1 MSIARF
7 NNEVV
12 KFEFEPSKDFTF
24 KTLEELYKKNGK
36 DEVYTVKG
44 MFINTK
50 GLYGDNPIVVCSEYF
65 VSLPHHLVDVVK
77 EIRQDK
83 QLVNDINGGK
93 VGFEIYEYV
102 QTKYNHKCY
111 SINWLDI

>member
-1 MSIARF
+1 MSISRF

-12 KFEFEPSKDFTF
+12 KFKFEPSKDFTF
-24 KTLEELYKKNGK
+24 RKLEELYKENGK

-50 GLYGDNPIVVCSEYF
+50 SKYGNYPIVVCSEYY
-65 VSLPHHLVDVVK
+65 VLLPKHLVDVVK

-83 QLVNDINGGK
+83 QLVKDINGDK

-102 QTKYNHKCY
+102 QPKYKRKCY

>member
-1 MSIARF
+1 MSISRF
-7 NNEVV
+7 NNEVI

-24 KTLEELYKKNGK
+24 RTLEELYKENGK

-50 GLYGDNPIVVCSEYF
+50 SKYGNYPIVVCSEYY
-65 VSLPHHLVDVVK
+65 VSLPKHLVDVVK

-83 QLVNDINGGK
+83 QLVKDINGDK

-102 QTKYNHKCY
+102 QPKYNRKCY

>member
-1 MSIARF
+1 MSISRF

-24 KTLEELYKKNGK
+24 RTLEELYKVNGK

-44 MFINTK
+44 LFINTK
-50 GLYGDNPIVVCSEYF
+50 GMYGDNPVIVCSEYY
-65 VSLPHHLVDVVK
+65 VSLPNHLVDAVE
-77 EIRQDK
+77 EIRRDK
-83 QLVNDINGGK
+83 QLVDDINNDK

-102 QTKYNHKCY
+102 QQIGRASCRERV
-111 SINWLDI
+111 